1 MECRGDDREIAENFD
16 MKATTKHGNAKN
28 KRKDKRKPIPTSL
41 GFAALDKNHTAIIK
55 NISDGGMFLDT
66 VAPIGIGKDVAMKIQ
81 LTEDQEP
88 IMIIGEVAWNS
99 PRGLGVRFKM
109 GFDASLI
116 QFLMDDL

>member
-1 MECRGDDREIAENFD
+1 MNNG
-16 MKATTKHGNAKN
+16 TKTESGKN
-28 KRKDKRKPIPTSL
+28 NRKYKRKLIPTSL
-41 GFAALDKNHTAIIK
+41 GYAMLDKNHTAIIK
-55 NISDGGMFLDT
+55 NISDGGVFLDT
-66 VAPIGIGKDVAMKIQ
+66 VAPVGIGKDVAMKIQ

-99 PRGLGVRFKM
+99 PRGLGVKFKM

>member
-1 MECRGDDREIAENFD
+1 MNAE
-16 MKATTKHGNAKN
+16 TKHGNAK
-28 KRKDKRKPIPTSL
+28 DKRKYKRKLSTTSL

-55 NISDGGMFLDT
+55 NISNGGVFLDT
-66 VAPIGIGKDVAMKIQ
+66 VAPIDVGKDVAMKIQ

-99 PRGLGVRFKM
+99 PRGLGVKFKM

-116 QFLMDDL
+116 QFPMDDL